1 MQENNKIEFI
11 EAFKK
16 KTKRFVI
23 DNIFLLKNSKN

>member
-23 DNIFLLKNSKN
+23 DNIFYKKKF